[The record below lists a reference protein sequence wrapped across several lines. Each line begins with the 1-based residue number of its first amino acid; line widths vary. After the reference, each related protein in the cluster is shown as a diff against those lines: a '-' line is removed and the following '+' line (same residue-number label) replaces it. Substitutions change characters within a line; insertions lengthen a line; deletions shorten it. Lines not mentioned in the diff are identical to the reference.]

1 MFIHLRKTDERKIFG
16 TWRLILLT
24 KIMVITLYVVR
35 IGSERLGSVFNQG
48 DDDSFNSNS
57 FIVFKN
63 KLKLVKIK
71 IKEWLCDVIIERVKK
86 KRELPLAI
94 NETEKLL
101 ESTNGTTEV
110 MLSRKNYNI
119 KVLSDSE
126 KL

>member
-1 MFIHLRKTDERKIFG
+1 
-16 TWRLILLT
+16 
-24 KIMVITLYVVR
+24 MVITLYVVR